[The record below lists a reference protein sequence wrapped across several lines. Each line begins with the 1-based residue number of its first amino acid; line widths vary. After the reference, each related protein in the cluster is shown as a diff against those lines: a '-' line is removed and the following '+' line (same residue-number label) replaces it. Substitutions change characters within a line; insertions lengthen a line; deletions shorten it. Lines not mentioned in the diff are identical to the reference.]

1 MNPTPLAYLPSP
13 TTAELHL
20 GPLPIRFYALCIIAG
35 IAVAVALAERRWRAK
50 GGEPHIVTDIAIW
63 AVPFGLVGGRLYN
76 VVTDPEEYFP
86 RGQDWVRVFYVW
98 DGGLGIWGA
107 IALGGLGAWIGARRR
122 GVRLPAF
129 ADAAAP
135 GIVLAQAMGRWG
147 NWFNNE
153 LYGYPTS
160 KPWGLTIHCMAQSG
174 TRVAVPCS
182 GIPGTSTVLGHFQP
196 TFLYEVVWDALV
208 CVLLVWAD
216 RRFTIGH
223 GRLFALYVMGY
234 TAGRGWIEHLRSDYA
249 HHFFGL
255 RLNDW
260 TAIVCFLGA
269 LAFFIVC
276 SRRHPGKESP
286 ADLYWPHF
294 KPYAPQDAADSA
306 DPADPASAA
315 DAEMDT
321 GVDTGVDT
329 GARAEDEADPAAGEG
344 HPDTETPVGAEPG
357 AAAAGA
363 PEL

>member
-13 TTAELHL
+13 STAELHL

-35 IAVAVALAERRWRAK
+35 IAVAVYLAERRWRAK
-50 GGEPHIVTDIAIW
+50 GGEPHIVTDIAVW

-107 IALGGLGAWIGARRR
+107 IALGALGAWIGARRR

-153 LYGYPTS
+153 LYGDPTS

-182 GIPGTSTVLGHFQP
+182 GIPGTTTVLGHFQP

-208 CVLLVWAD
+208 CVLLLWAD

-260 TAIVCFLGA
+260 TAIICFIAA
-269 LAFFIVC
+269 LAYFLVC
-276 SRRHPGKESP
+276 NRRHPGKET
-286 ADLYWPHF
+286 ADELYWPHF
-294 KPYAPQDAADSA
+294 TPYAP
-306 DPADPASAA
+306 PAASATRTA
-315 DAEMDT
+315 AAE
-321 GVDTGVDT
+321 
-329 GARAEDEADPAAGEG
+329 AGENAPSAAPG
-344 HPDTETPVGAEPG
+344 AGSEPVAEPAIVPFAGEDHPDDETTVGAEPG
-357 AAAAGA
+357 AAGTAG
-363 PEL
+363 PGL